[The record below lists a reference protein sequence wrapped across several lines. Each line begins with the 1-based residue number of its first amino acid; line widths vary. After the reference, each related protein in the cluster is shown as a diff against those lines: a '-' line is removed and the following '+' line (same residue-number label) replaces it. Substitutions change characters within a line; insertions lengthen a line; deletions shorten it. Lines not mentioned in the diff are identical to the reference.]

1 MTSDDLRHLVRTM
14 AAEATGTVRVDENRL
29 VPRIRRHRRRRLAIT
44 GLAGVV
50 TTAAIAVGAYAV
62 LPGPETTGTVATQ
75 EQTPTP
81 SLPTKPGPTT
91 GNDLPKCGSIA
102 DPRFPPT
109 LPSGMEGLHLSEL
122 TFTKSP
128 TGWTGSFRIEA
139 PTDPRRL
146 EGIAETTEFV
156 VRQQRRMVGQAVLTA
171 TAEPRST
178 RPGVRVHVDLRGCA
192 GPVPAGTI
200 VLYGQL
206 VPGKHPLTIFPIH
219 LP

>member
-14 AAEATGTVRVDENRL
+14 AADGTGTVRVDEDSL

-50 TTAAIAVGAYAV
+50 TTAVIAVGAYAV
-62 LPGPETTGTVATQ
+62 LPGPDTTGTVATQ
-75 EQTPTP
+75 EKTPTP

-91 GNDLPKCGSIA
+91 GNDLPKCGSMVN
-102 DPRFPPT
+102 PRFPPT
-109 LPSGMEGLHLSEL
+109 VPSGMEGLHLTGF
-122 TFTKSP
+122 TFTKTPS
-128 TGWTGSFRIEA
+128 GWTGSFWIAA

-146 EGIAETTEFV
+146 DGIGETMEFV
-156 VRQQRRMVGQAVLTA
+156 VRQQRRMVGRAVLTT
-171 TAEPRST
+171 TAAPRST
-178 RPGVRVHVDLRGCA
+178 RPSVRVHVDLRGCA
-192 GPVPAGTI
+192 GPVPAGAV

-206 VPGKHPLTIFPIH
+206 IPGKHPLTIFAVH